1 MALTIPTLFFLL
13 LFLSSKFPCSTA
25 QTWIKSGY
33 WFSGSEFPVTDINSP
48 LFTHLICAFAGL
60 NSSTY
65 RLSISSSDAQSFST
79 FSPTVKQKNPTVTT
93 LLSIGGGSA
102 NSSTFSSM
110 VSQSNFRKSFIE
122 SSIKT
127 ARSYGFNGLDFCWV
141 SASTSSEM
149 TNMATLFDEWRLAIE
164 SESANSS
171 GSQLILTMAVQF
183 SPDLDNAS
191 FPIESIKK
199 NLDWVHV
206 MAYDYYMPSWWNY
219 TAAFAALYD
228 PGSEVSTEYG
238 INAWIHGGLS
248 ANKLVLGL
256 PFYGYAWTLVNPND
270 SAIGAPAKGTAIT
283 DDGSMSYKDLK
294 AYMQRYRAVSEY
306 NATYV
311 VNYCVIGSNWIA
323 YDDVDVV
330 KIKVAYAKKMNL
342 LGYFVWQVPYDDEN
356 WVLSYQAGSHFD
368 VKIPNRSYG
377 FHDLDLDWEYPQS
390 TSEMANM
397 GALLNEWRAAVATE
411 AHQSAGQPP
420 LVLTA
425 AFYYA
430 PSINGLNYPVQ
441 SKSNSLDW
449 INLMAYDFYDPSW
462 AKVTNSHAALYDPSG
477 PISGSY
483 GVGSWIQAGVSP
495 TKLVLGMPFYGYVWQ
510 LADAITMG
518 LWHLLMGRLDRATLR
533 GDLGVH
539 SRKQGRNGVQWHNCF
554 ELLLCWDNLDRA

>member
-1 MALTIPTLFFLL
+1 
-13 LFLSSKFPCSTA
+13 
-25 QTWIKSGY
+25 
-33 WFSGSEFPVTDINSP
+33 
-48 LFTHLICAFAGL
+48 
-60 NSSTY
+60 
-65 RLSISSSDAQSFST
+65 
-79 FSPTVKQKNPTVTT
+79 
-93 LLSIGGGSA
+93 
-102 NSSTFSSM
+102 
-110 VSQSNFRKSFIE
+110 
-122 SSIKT
+122 
-127 ARSYGFNGLDFCWV
+127 
-141 SASTSSEM
+141 
-149 TNMATLFDEWRLAIE
+149 
-164 SESANSS
+164 
-171 GSQLILTMAVQF
+171 MAVQF

-238 INAWIHGGLS
+238 INAWIDGGLS

-356 WVLSYQAGSHFD
+356 WVLSSQADLGDVIADSCSEECSSTAWLKEWQIGDFSSPRQAFVNSVYWFSNSGLAASDIDSTLFTHIFCAFADLDSNTNQVTISSSNNAPFSQFTKIVQLRNPSVKTLLSISGGSTDKTYRLRSLFD
-368 VKIPNRSYG
+368 VEIPTRSYC
-377 FHDLDLDWEYPQS
+377 FHGLDLDWEYPQS
-390 TSEMANM
+390 TSEIASM
-397 GALLNEWRAAVATE
+397 GAFLNEWWAAVETV

-420 LVLTA
+420 LLLTA

-441 SKSNSLDW
+441 SISNRLDW

-462 AKVTNSHAALYDPSG
+462 AKVTNSHAALYNPSG
-477 PISGSY
+477 PISESY

-495 TKLVLGMPFYGYVWQ
+495 TKLVLRMPFYGYAWQ
-510 LADAITMG
+510 LADAINHG
-518 LWHLLMGRLDRATLR
+518 LMAPADGPV
-533 GDLGVH
+533 GSG
-539 SRKQGRNGVQWHNCF
+539 NGVMRYGEILGFIAENKAPTVYNGTIVSNYCYAGTTWIGYDATQSISAKVSYAKQ
-554 ELLLCWDNLDRA
+554 EGLLGYFAWYVAADNNWDLSKEGI

>member
-1 MALTIPTLFFLL
+1 MTISCESEYKIKIIETHMTFNCLLSTAYHSSMALTIPTLFLL

-33 WFSGSEFPVTDINSP
+33 WFSGSELPVTDINSP

-65 RLSISSSDAQSFST
+65 QLSISSSDAQSFST
-79 FSPTVKQKNPTVTT
+79 FTPTVKQKNPRVTT

-110 VSQSNFRKSFIE
+110 VSQSGFRKSFIE
-122 SSIKT
+122 SSMKT

-141 SASTSSEM
+141 SASRPSTSSEM

-171 GSQLILTMAVQF
+171 GSQLILTMAVKF
-183 SPDLDNAS
+183 SPDSYNAS

-206 MAYDYYMPSWWNY
+206 IAYDYYKPSRWNY

-238 INAWIHGGLS
+238 INAWIDGGLS

-270 SAIGAPAKGTAIT
+270 SAVGAPAKGTAIT
-283 DDGSMSYKDLK
+283 TSGSVSYKDLK
-294 AYMQRYRAVSEY
+294 AYMQRYGAVSEY

-311 VNYCVIGSNWIA
+311 VNYCVIGSSWIA
-323 YDDVDVV
+323 YDDVEVV
-330 KIKVAYAKKMNL
+330 KIKVAYAKMSL

-356 WVLSYQAGSHFD
+356 WVLSSQAG
-368 VKIPNRSYG
+368 
-377 FHDLDLDWEYPQS
+377 EYS
-390 TSEMANM
+390 T
-397 GALLNEWRAAVATE
+397 
-411 AHQSAGQPP
+411 P
-420 LVLTA
+420 LV
-425 AFYYA
+425 
-430 PSINGLNYPVQ
+430 I
-441 SKSNSLDW
+441 
-449 INLMAYDFYDPSW
+449 
-462 AKVTNSHAALYDPSG
+462 
-477 PISGSY
+477 
-483 GVGSWIQAGVSP
+483 
-495 TKLVLGMPFYGYVWQ
+495 
-510 LADAITMG
+510 
-518 LWHLLMGRLDRATLR
+518 
-533 GDLGVH
+533 
-539 SRKQGRNGVQWHNCF
+539 
-554 ELLLCWDNLDRA
+554 